1 MILKIALITMFIY
14 FILLILFGE
23 MREKEPTF
31 NFIQDME
38 HFNATLAQLLKPR
51 YTGALGHEQVID
63 FLMAHLKELGFS
75 AIADDFYVDAYF
87 TNVMGIWNKN
97 AEEFLVLSCH
107 FDSQNPGEGDNATY
121 LGATDGAVP
130 CAIILNVAKTLGPYL
145 RSSLRSRPDIGIV
158 LVFFDNYKPLPKYH
172 VDLNVYGGSRHFI
185 MNEPIPLHKIM
196 LLIHF
201 NFIGAANQTYKSGFE
216 ETNYLHDKI
225 ADIERELQASG
236 EIEGSHILFQKEPIQ
251 YYGLQGDFYPFYKHD
266 VPVLNI
272 APEHF
277 LEFHNTPGDNVDK
290 LHWPTI
296 SNMIKIMQKF
306 VHGVL
311 DNSVFEWDDTFHIY
325 HDT

>member
-1 MILKIALITMFIY
+1 MF
-14 FILLILFGE
+14 GK
-23 MREKEPTF
+23 MKEKEPTF
-31 NFIQDME
+31 NFIQDIE

-51 YTGALGHEQVID
+51 YTGVLGHEQVIA
-63 FLMAHLKELGFS
+63 FLMDQLEKLGFS
-75 AIADDFYVDAYF
+75 AVADEFYLDAYY

-97 AEEFLVLSCH
+97 AKEFLVLSCH
-107 FDSQNPGEGDNATY
+107 FDSQNPWEGDNETY

-145 RSSLRSRPDIGIV
+145 RRSLSSKPDLGIV
-158 LVFFDNYKPLPKYH
+158 LVFFDAYKPLPKYH
-172 VDLNVYGGSRHFI
+172 VDLNSYGGSRHFI
-185 MNEPIPLHKIM
+185 INEPIALNSIV

-201 NFIGAANQTYKSGFE
+201 NYIGAANQTYMSGFE
-216 ETNYLHDKI
+216 KTNHLHDKI

-236 EIEGSHILFQKEPIQ
+236 ELEGSHILFQKVQIQ
-251 YYGLQGDFYPFYKHD
+251 YYGLQGDFYPFYKND

-277 LEFHNTPGDNVDK
+277 SEFHYTAGDNVDK

-306 VHGVL
+306 VH
-311 DNSVFEWDDTFHIY
+311 
-325 HDT
+325 